1 MISGRNHLVGTS
13 RQGIFARH
21 MAKAQ
26 GLSRRIRE
34 SRERERDLES
44 EKLKFPED
52 FFAYENPD
60 CPDKDIEK
68 AVNRMKN
75 WMKGETYKSNPWFFM
90 AAGNYLIVGLIAE
103 DGQKTIYVA
112 RQYYEIVNIPGE
124 GWLRESG
131 AECPF

>member
-1 MISGRNHLVGTS
+1 M
-13 RQGIFARH
+13 
-21 MAKAQ
+21 K
-26 GLSRRIRE
+26 
-34 SRERERDLES
+34 
-44 EKLKFPED
+44 KLKFPED
-52 FFAYENPD
+52 FFAYNNLD

-90 AAGNYLIVGLIAE
+90 AAGNYLIIGLIAE

-112 RQYYEIVNIPGE
+112 RQYYEIVNIPDK

-131 AECPF
+131 TECPF

>member
-1 MISGRNHLVGTS
+1 MI
-13 RQGIFARH
+13 
-21 MAKAQ
+21 
-26 GLSRRIRE
+26 
-34 SRERERDLES
+34 DPYY
-44 EKLKFPED
+44 EK
-52 FFAYENPD
+52 N
-60 CPDKDIEK
+60 PDKDIEK

-124 GWLRESG
+124 GWLREPD
-131 AECPF
+131 AKCLF

>member
-1 MISGRNHLVGTS
+1 V
-13 RQGIFARH
+13 
-21 MAKAQ
+21 K
-26 GLSRRIRE
+26 
-34 SRERERDLES
+34 
-44 EKLKFPED
+44 KLKFPED

-68 AVNRMKN
+68 AVNGMKN
-75 WMKGETYKSNPWFFM
+75 WMEGESSPWFF
-90 AAGNYLIVGLIAE
+90 ASTGNYLIVGLIAE

-124 GWLRESG
+124 GWLRESD

>member
-1 MISGRNHLVGTS
+1 M
-13 RQGIFARH
+13 
-21 MAKAQ
+21 K
-26 GLSRRIRE
+26 
-34 SRERERDLES
+34 
-44 EKLKFPED
+44 KLKFPDD

-75 WMKGETYKSNPWFFM
+75 WMKGETYKSNPWFFT
-90 AAGNYLIVGLIAE
+90 AAGGYLVVGLIAE

-124 GWLRESG
+124 GWLRESDDK
-131 AECPF
+131 CPF

>member
-1 MISGRNHLVGTS
+1 MLQTNY
-13 RQGIFARH
+13 
-21 MAKAQ
+21 
-26 GLSRRIRE
+26 E
-34 SRERERDLES
+34 NERGVQKVK
-44 EKLKFPED
+44 KLKFPED
-52 FFAYENPD
+52 FFAYDNPD

-124 GWLRESG
+124 GWLREPD
-131 AECPF
+131 AECLF